1 MYPWLTEKKIFILV
15 ILIIYYQES
24 YKKYHTHVF
33 KIITLLKLIC
43 NADITLQWIFPSFS
57 HSDSWIHHW
66 SHKFRT
72 VSLKLFGIHL
82 KKCNLF
88 VITHGTK
95 SFWFIPITGMILHH
109 KMIKLI
115 FLGLNTHWP
124 VFYAF

>member
-1 MYPWLTEKKIFILV
+1 MAYRKEDFHFRDPNNLFTKNLTKS
-15 ILIIYYQES
+15 IIRM
-24 YKKYHTHVF
+24 F
-33 KIITLLKLIC
+33 LRLLTLLKLIC

-95 SFWFIPITGMILHH
+95 SFWFIPVTGMILHH